1 MEKISGRDNINKFS
15 RGYHSIANWEYYLE
29 AWHGRSRLKKAREL
43 LKSESISRILDVG
56 CGNGFFLRTIET
68 GADKYGVD
76 IINMEKYEEEI
87 YIQTDIEDGL
97 PFKNEVFDA
106 LFAGEII
113 EHLLGTDNFLRECF
127 RVLRHNGFIVLTT
140 PNLCS
145 LKNLF
150 LMLLGKQPV
159 AVDFSL
165 EEGVGHLRAFSPEA
179 LQKIL
184 KKSGFTLQNLCT
196 DRLPI
201 PFAPPKSSLFLRI
214 EQILGDIFRRWGN
227 ILIVKAR
234 KY

>member
-1 MEKISGRDNINKFS
+1 MSRRDNINKFS
-15 RGYHSIANWEYYLE
+15 RGYHSVKNWEYYLS
-29 AWHGRSRLKKAREL
+29 AWHGKSRLKKAREL
-43 LKSESISRILDVG
+43 LESESISRILDIG

-68 GADKYGVD
+68 EADKYGVD
-76 IINMEKYEEEI
+76 IIEMKKCEEEI
-87 YIQTDIEDGL
+87 YIQTNIENGL
-97 PFKNEVFDA
+97 PFKNEIFDA

-113 EHLLGTDNFLRECF
+113 EHLFDTDNFVRECY

-150 LMLLGKQPV
+150 LMLLGKQAV

-165 EEGVGHLRAFSPEA
+165 EEGVGHIRAFSPEA

-184 KKSGFTLQNLCT
+184 KKSGFTLKKLCT
-196 DRLPI
+196 DRVPI
-201 PFAPPKSSLFLRI
+201 PFAPPKSNFFLKI
-214 EQILGDIFRRWGN
+214 ENKFGDLFRRWGN
-227 ILIVKAR
+227 ILIIKAR